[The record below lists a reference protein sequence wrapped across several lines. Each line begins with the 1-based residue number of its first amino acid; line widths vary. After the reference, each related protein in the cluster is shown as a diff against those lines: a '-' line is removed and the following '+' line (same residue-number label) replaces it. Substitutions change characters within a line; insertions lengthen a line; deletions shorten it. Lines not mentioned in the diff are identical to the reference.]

1 MRNRGGYTNIIVYLH
16 RAVREAFPREPAEG
30 TTVFR
35 KDLIELL
42 LMRPMSIQQIARLLE
57 ERPRDV
63 EDDLHHLL
71 KSLKKSPYRAVV
83 SPARYRKCDFRFHYD
98 KLHKPGK
105 CPRCHETWISEQ
117 LIEIRERAGG
127 KR

>member
-1 MRNRGGYTNIIVYLH
+1 M
-16 RAVREAFPREPAEG
+16 REAFPREPTLEAA
-30 TTVFR
+30 VFR

-42 LMRPMSIQQIARLLE
+42 LMRPMSIQKIARLLE

-71 KSLKKSPYRAVV
+71 KSLKKSPCRVV
-83 SPARYRKCDFRFHYD
+83 VTAARCRKCDFRFHDD

-105 CPRCHETWISEQ
+105 CPRCHETWITEP

-127 KR
+127 KG

>member
-1 MRNRGGYTNIIVYLH
+1 M
-16 RAVREAFPREPAEG
+16 REAFPREFAEE
-30 TTVFR
+30 TAVFR

-71 KSLKKSPYRAVV
+71 RSLKKSPYRAVV
-83 SPARYRKCDFRFHYD
+83 TPARCRKCGFCFHDD

-105 CPRCHETWISEQ
+105 CPRCRETWISEP

-127 KR
+127 KG

>member
-1 MRNRGGYTNIIVYLH
+1 M
-16 RAVREAFPREPAEG
+16 REAFPREFAEE
-30 TTVFR
+30 TAVFR

-71 KSLKKSPYRAVV
+71 RSLKKRAPTGRW
-83 SPARYRKCDFRFHYD
+83 SHPPGAASATSAFPTTSCTSRENAPAVTR
-98 KLHKPGK
+98 PGSAS
-105 CPRCHETWISEQ
+105 R
-117 LIEIRERAGG
+117 
-127 KR
+127 